1 MLPGGLSLKFLFDIA
16 SAIENPADLHRP
28 IYDDIEN
35 RKIAYLDAV
44 IRMFSPA
51 G

>member
-1 MLPGGLSLKFLFDIA
+1 MLPGGLSLKFLFDID

-44 IRMFSPA
+44 IRGLPFA

>member
-16 SAIENPADLHRP
+16 SAIENPADFHRP

-44 IRMFSPA
+44 IRVLSFA